1 MKKWNI
7 EFNPI
12 EDKVI
17 KLLKDYAKSL
27 VDESYQKL
35 NVIIETEVIQNKI
48 HYFFK
53 VLGKHNKFNI
63 NIFEISM
70 IDLGE
75 FLNLK
80 VCYYQETE
88 NISTSKK
95 HLEEDIDKIISSEKM
110 GKYISYL
117 INIDSLKN

>member
-7 EFNPI
+7 EFNPV

-17 KLLKDYAKSL
+17 ELLKYYAKSL

-48 HYFFK
+48 YYFFK
-53 VLGKHNKFNI
+53 VLGKYNKFNI

-75 FLNLK
+75 FINLK
-80 VCYYQETE
+80 VCYYNDTE

-95 HLEEDIDKIISSEKM
+95 YLEEDIDKIISSEKM